1 MRTLQSFKITVEKDK
16 LLETLKTN
24 RKKHAED
31 YKNAYNR
38 YYNTCINELEGRVAE
53 LRETIKHSNPSSFLK
68 FDLTNRYPQDYTNVY
83 DQVIEMLEF
92 CNADS
97 IEITNSQY
105 ESWVK
110 DDWDWKESFMLSTSA
125 Y

>member
-1 MRTLQSFKITVEKDK
+1 MRTLQSFKITVEKEK
-16 LLETLKTN
+16 LLETLKAN

-31 YKNAYNR
+31 YKYAYGR
-38 YYNTCINELEGRVAE
+38 YYNACISELEGRVNE
-53 LRETIKHSNPSSFLK
+53 LRGTLRQVNPSSFLK
-68 FDLTNRYPQDYTNVY
+68 FDLTNKFPQNYTDVY

>member
-1 MRTLQSFKITVEKDK
+1 MRTLQSFKITVEKEK
-16 LLETLKTN
+16 LLETLKAN

-38 YYNTCINELEGRVAE
+38 YYNTCISELEGRVNE
-53 LRETIKHSNPSSFLK
+53 LRETLRQVNPSSFLK